1 VADPEEKAKSV
12 ERGNRGK
19 KRSQKP
25 KRSIFNPLKGCGRG
39 KIWAEDAKAQLRYLN
54 FKLEAIKARNHA
66 ICQLNGV
73 HRWIKQKKLHAT
85 PLPPEAIKTTC
96 EQVNELANRVE
107 DALTGSSPQYRPL
120 ISWWSGTCTE
130 AAYRNLHYAEAAIA
144 RLYSEW
150 EIIAELPDA
159 VRRLNAALS
168 DGNPT
173 RVLANTYVR
182 DNRLVKACS
191 PTELSHFIAIGHEA
205 SDRIRAKLRMFRN
218 IILIG
223 TLVMTLI
230 LAGVVFWAYKLPDII
245 PLCFTHGPDPD
256 TSFVVSCP
264 TAEYLDQVAMKD
276 QSKPPPNGGDVFT
289 MRLMQNP
296 V

>member
-1 VADPEEKAKSV
+1 
-12 ERGNRGK
+12 
-19 KRSQKP
+19 
-25 KRSIFNPLKGCGRG
+25 
-39 KIWAEDAKAQLRYLN
+39 
-54 FKLEAIKARNHA
+54 
-66 ICQLNGV
+66 
-73 HRWIKQKKLHAT
+73 
-85 PLPPEAIKTTC
+85 
-96 EQVNELANRVE
+96 
-107 DALTGSSPQYRPL
+107 
-120 ISWWSGTCTE
+120 
-130 AAYRNLHYAEAAIA
+130 
-144 RLYSEW
+144 
-150 EIIAELPDA
+150 
-159 VRRLNAALS
+159 
-168 DGNPT
+168 
-173 RVLANTYVR
+173 VLANTYVR

-191 PTELSHFIAIGHEA
+191 PTELSHFSAIGHEA

-289 MRLMQNP
+289 IAMMGVIGGVLSSALFIRGLSSNP
-296 V
+296 TPYNVAIPLALLKIPFGAATALTGVLLLAGDFVPGFTAVDKQTQILAYAILFGFGQQFFTRYLDKRAEELIQDLPAKSKEESSKAASASSTARQMVTVE